1 MVETLHSHVC
11 MCMCVCMYVSALL
24 YLSIYLSISISAL
37 VVGGMEKK
45 SSMSFQLLACMKVGF
60 GFEFTL
66 LVGPEKAQ
74 VECSVESGL
83 RLAVL
88 LSPDRRKGKS
98 HLEEYSLNSCR
109 ISMNSQ

>member
-1 MVETLHSHVC
+1 
-11 MCMCVCMYVSALL
+11 
-24 YLSIYLSISISAL
+24 
-37 VVGGMEKK
+37 
-45 SSMSFQLLACMKVGF
+45 MKVGF

-88 LSPDRRKGKS
+88 WIEGKGN
-98 HLEEYSLNSCR
+98 LF
-109 ISMNSQ
+109 

>member
-1 MVETLHSHVC
+1 MVETLPSHVC

-24 YLSIYLSISISAL
+24 YLSIYLYL
-37 VVGGMEKK
+37 CFGCGWNGKK
-45 SSMSFQLLACMKVGF
+45 VFHESFQLLACMKVGF

-74 VECSVESGL
+74 VECSIESGL

-88 LSPDRRKGKS
+88 LSPDRRKRKS
-98 HLEEYSLNSCR
+98 HLEEYNLNSCR
-109 ISMNSQ
+109 IPMNSQ

>member
-1 MVETLHSHVC
+1 MVETLPSHVC
-11 MCMCVCMYVSALL
+11 MCICVCMYVSALL
-24 YLSIYLSISISAL
+24 YLSIYLYL
-37 VVGGMEKK
+37 CFGCGWNGKK
-45 SSMSFQLLACMKVGF
+45 VFHESFQLLAYMKVGF

-98 HLEEYSLNSCR
+98 HLEEYNLNSCR
-109 ISMNSQ
+109 IPMNSQ